1 MSYLQV
7 GVTQSHVC
15 FDFIQI
21 VAHVKKAALQSE
33 YAIKHMCQLFV
44 SNALGYIDP
53 TLLLSLEMLPVSHM
67 LILWPVAWLRK
78 AAFCMLQSA
87 CISLV
92 LVRPP
97 QPVCIQLV
105 CR

>member
-1 MSYLQV
+1 M
-7 GVTQSHVC
+7 VC

-21 VAHVKKAALQSE
+21 VAHVTKAALQSE
-33 YAIKHMCQLFV
+33 YAIKHTCQLFV

-53 TLLLSLEMLPVSHM
+53 TLSLSLEMLPVSHILM
-67 LILWPVAWLRK
+67 LWPVTWLRK
-78 AAFCMLQSA
+78 AAFFWLEFA
-87 CISLV
+87 CISVV